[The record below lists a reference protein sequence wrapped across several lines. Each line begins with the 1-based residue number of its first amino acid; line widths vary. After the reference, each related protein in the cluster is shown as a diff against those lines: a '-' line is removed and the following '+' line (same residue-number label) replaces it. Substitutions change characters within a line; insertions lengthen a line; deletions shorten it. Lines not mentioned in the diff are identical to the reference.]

1 MAAAFVTIPL
11 AFVILSVVLCIADNL
26 GGGRWY

>member
-1 MAAAFVTIPL
+1 MAAALFTIPGAL
-11 AFVILSVVLCIADNL
+11 IVIAIVLFIADNL

>member
-1 MAAAFVTIPL
+1 MAAAFIAIPGAL
-11 AFVILSVVLCIADNL
+11 LLLSVVLCIADNL

>member
-1 MAAAFVTIPL
+1 MTAALFTIPVGVL
-11 AFVILSVVLCIADNL
+11 ILSVVLCIADNL